1 MNIGLRI
8 FLAIA
13 IIFFL
18 VIIINLLRKQK
29 LNLQYSLIWLFSV
42 FALLLLIT
50 FPEIV
55 YWISRIVGIETP
67 VNVVYVIEAM
77 FVLLILL
84 SITIII
90 SDLNEKN
97 RKTIQA
103 LAILEKRVRELEIE
117 KNRSKIIKKG

>member
-1 MNIGLRI
+1 MNITLRI

-18 VIIINLLRKQK
+18 FIIINLLRKQK

-117 KNRSKIIKKG
+117 KNKSKIIKKG

>member
-1 MNIGLRI
+1 MNITLRI

>member
-1 MNIGLRI
+1 MNITLRI

-42 FALLLLIT
+42 FVLLLLIT

>member
-1 MNIGLRI
+1 MNITLRI

-117 KNRSKIIKKG
+117 KNR